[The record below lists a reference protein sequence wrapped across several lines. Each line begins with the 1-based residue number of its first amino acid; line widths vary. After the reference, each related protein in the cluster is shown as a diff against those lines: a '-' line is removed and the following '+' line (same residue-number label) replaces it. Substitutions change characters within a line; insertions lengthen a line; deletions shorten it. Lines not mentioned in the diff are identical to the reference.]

1 MKSRDQI
8 LLEEA
13 YVKVVSEATYQE
25 REKATRELYYKI
37 EPIAR
42 KIIDMFG
49 EVDSRGLKSFM
60 WDKETEFEKTA
71 FSHYSQFCLR
81 YIHSRSSKGTDVNI
95 EFGNWWK
102 DEMWGVELSPYGTTS
117 KTYAL
122 ILRVLEDLESRL
134 KYRDYEERIPEL
146 KGIF

>member
-1 MKSRDQI
+1 MKSKDQL

-13 YVKVVSEATYQE
+13 YKLVLSEATYQE
-25 REKATRELYYKI
+25 REKATRELYFKI

-42 KIIDMFG
+42 EILNTYG
-49 EVDSRGLKSFM
+49 ELDSHGRKTFV
-60 WDKETEFEKTA
+60 WDKETDFEKTS

-81 YIHSRSSKGTDVNI
+81 YIYSRTNKGKDENL
-95 EFGNWWK
+95 EFGNWWRN
-102 DEMWGVELSPYGTTS
+102 EMWGVQLSPYAATP

-122 ILRVLEDLESRL
+122 ILRVLEDLSSRI
-134 KYRDYEERIPEL
+134 KYKKMTKNLPEL